1 MNHLWPTILA
11 GLLAVTAAVPAT
23 VTSPP
28 AANAPA
34 AGTSADHAP
43 VGGRS
48 VGAVAGRAPV
58 GGQSAQAADRAL
70 VGGQSAAT
78 GVEVLSVRGA
88 GPYRIGARLDRLT
101 AAGLIDWTAA
111 GCAGVVHAGV
121 TGAWAGKIMLAFRD
135 GRLVSVGTATV
146 PPRSP
151 AGASVGMSFADLERI
166 YGRRG
171 ALIRNDAGDAEAYL
185 VRFGS
190 RAELYTSHPI
200 RSGVGY
206 YEAGVASYVESGFR
220 HRPSC

>member
-1 MNHLWPTILA
+1 MNHLWSTILA
-11 GLLAVTAAVPAT
+11 GLLALTAAVPAT
-23 VTSPP
+23 GTAPP
-28 AANAPA
+28 AAGAPA
-34 AGTSADHAP
+34 ARTTTD
-43 VGGRS
+43 
-48 VGAVAGRAPV
+48 RAPV
-58 GGQSAQAADRAL
+58 GGPSAGAVTGRAL
-70 VGGQSAAT
+70 LGGPAT
-78 GVEVLSVRGA
+78 ATEVDVLSVRGA
-88 GPYRIGARLDRLT
+88 GPYRIGTRLDRLA
-101 AAGLIDWTAA
+101 AAGLIDWTAP
-111 GCAGVVHAGV
+111 GCAGVMHAGV
-121 TGAWAGKIMLAFRD
+121 TGAWAGKIMLAFRF

-190 RAELYTSHPI
+190 RAELFTSHPI

-206 YEAGVASYVESGFR
+206 YEAGIASYVESGFR

>member
-1 MNHLWPTILA
+1 MNRLSSTVLI
-11 GLLAVTAAVPAT
+11 GLLALATAVP
-23 VTSPP
+23 VTLAAP
-28 AANAPA
+28 ASAAAPA
-34 AGTSADHAP
+34 AGTT
-43 VGGRS
+43 
-48 VGAVAGRAPV
+48 
-58 GGQSAQAADRAL
+58 ADRAPM
-70 VGGQSAAT
+70 GGRAAVAA
-78 GVEVLSVRGA
+78 VEVLGVHGA

-101 AAGLIDWTAA
+101 AAGLMDWTAP

-171 ALIRNDAGDAEAYL
+171 ALVRNDAGDAEAYL

-190 RAELYTSHPI
+190 RVELFTGHPI
-200 RSGVGY
+200 RPSVGW
-206 YEAGVASYVESGFR
+206 YEAGLASHVERAFR
-220 HRPSC
+220 QGPSC

>member
-34 AGTSADHAP
+34 AGASADHAP

-58 GGQSAQAADRAL
+58 GGQSA
-70 VGGQSAAT
+70 AT
-78 GVEVLSVRGA
+78 RVEVLSVRGA

-101 AAGLIDWTAA
+101 AAGLIDWTAP

>member
-1 MNHLWPTILA
+1 MNRLSSTVLT
-11 GLLAVTAAVPAT
+11 GLLALAAAVPVT
-23 VTSPP
+23 VAAP
-28 AANAPA
+28 ASAAAPA
-34 AGTSADHAP
+34 AGTT
-43 VGGRS
+43 
-48 VGAVAGRAPV
+48 
-58 GGQSAQAADRAL
+58 ADRAPM
-70 VGGQSAAT
+70 GGRPTVAA
-78 GVEVLSVRGA
+78 VEVLGVRGA

-101 AAGLIDWTAA
+101 AAGLIDWTAP

-121 TGAWAGKIMLAFRD
+121 TGAWAGKIILAFRD

-190 RAELYTSHPI
+190 RVELFTSHPI

-206 YEAGVASYVESGFR
+206 YEAGMASYVESGFR